1 MIRKTLKRK
10 IVTVMKSYWII
21 IIFSMI
27 NFSLI
32 AQTYQF
38 LNAEGSEISSEKFTD
53 FKHHRAE
60 YIPVK
65 NENGWGI
72 LNIHDG
78 VTVECKYDDIKPGK
92 ITPDIFMVKK
102 GENWGIVDAS
112 GAILL
117 PIEYEAIRYFDDEIA
132 IVSLDFY
139 WVMINYKGEKLI
151 DGNYE
156 NFSNIDTKEAIWFV
170 KNNRYELFSR
180 TGRKL
185 SNRSFQY
192 MTEFGRLR
200 MVTDG
205 WHKTGVIDAETG
217 KIVVPMKYDKVTVL
231 NNELGEVAKS
241 KVKYDGYG
249 PQPRATDFIYGVF
262 SIPLQKEIVPATFNN
277 ISANKKYIQ
286 ATMVGSASR
295 SSYYNYQGKILNPD
309 QLPAVSGVE
318 QFGFRE
324 IVPFSK
330 SSFAVLNQKNARGVV
345 TYKNGVLKW
354 MASPRGYFREIK
366 NIQVGETLFPYV
378 LFIGYN
384 YTEVYDVNGEMILR
398 TKYANMD
405 KIKSTA
411 SVVTYKNYDPKSGK
425 IIYLDFT
432 KTGEIK
438 ERTSIQGDNLVTTF
452 QNADGKYGLKK
463 ADGTIVLP
471 ANKQSIEA
479 KKINERNVFIVKQ
492 GG

>member
-1 MIRKTLKRK
+1 
-10 IVTVMKSYWII
+10 MKSYWII
-21 IIFSMI
+21 IIFSLI
-27 NFSLI
+27 KFSLI

-38 LNAEGSEISSEKFTD
+38 LNSEGSEISSEKFID
-53 FKHHRAE
+53 YKNYRAE

-65 NENGWGI
+65 KESGWGV
-72 LNIHDG
+72 LNIQDG
-78 VTVECKYDDIKPGK
+78 LAVECKYDDIKPGK

-117 PIEYEAIRYFDDEIA
+117 PIEYEAVKYFDDEIA
-132 IVSLDFY
+132 IVSIDFY

-151 DGNYE
+151 DGSYDG
-156 NFSNIDTKEAIWFV
+156 FSHNDAKEPIWFV

-180 TGRKL
+180 TGKKL

-205 WHKTGVIDAETG
+205 WHKTGVIDTKTG
-217 KIVVPMKYDKVTVL
+217 QIVVPLKYDKVTVL
-231 NNELGEVAKS
+231 NDKLVEVAKS

-249 PQPRATDFIYGVF
+249 PQPRATDFIYGVY
-262 SIPLQKEIVPATFNN
+262 SVPLRKEIVPSTFNN
-277 ISANKKYIQ
+277 ISVNEKYIQ
-286 ATMVGSASR
+286 ATMTGYTTR
-295 SSYYNYQGKILNPD
+295 SSYYNYQGKVLNPD
-309 QLPAVSGVE
+309 QLPEVSGIE

-330 SSFAVLNQKNARGVV
+330 SSFAVLNQKNDRGVV

-354 MASPRGYFREIK
+354 VASPRGYFKEIK

-384 YTEVYDVNGEMILR
+384 YTEVYDVNGKMMLR
-398 TKYANMD
+398 TKYSNLD
-405 KIKSTA
+405 KIKSTP
-411 SVVTYKNYDPKSGK
+411 SVVSYKNYDPKSGK
-425 IIYLDFT
+425 TIYLDFT
-432 KTGEIK
+432 KEG
-438 ERTSIQGDNLVTTF
+438 SIQERSNMQGDRLAATF
-452 QNADGKYGLKK
+452 QSADGKYGLKK
-463 ADGTIVLP
+463 ADGTIILP
-471 ANKQSIEA
+471 ANKKSIET
-479 KKINERNVFIVKQ
+479 KKINERNIFIVTN